1 MDGKRKANIKDV
13 VSPPHPKQ
21 QKVDGKMKA
30 DTKDA
35 ASPPHPK
42 QTNIDG
48 KIKVDIKTA
57 DKGLPPPAKEVG
69 SSSADLVCLSSAQP
83 EVPTWYHTAR
93 YNPLTEEVQRRV
105 CCQLGLNFVCANR
118 CTPGGPNV
126 ALRYPTSMHRIRGD
140 GNCLFR
146 ALCYV
151 ITGSQMQHFRLRS
164 AIVRHLR
171 STEACRSLLDG
182 YITETTIEEY
192 IEHSH
197 MDQNRVWGTQNEMLV
212 LAHMAEVNIA
222 SFNKRERQYHFNFPG
237 VIDYHAY
244 PEDHTRP
251 SIYLEYT
258 GNHFNVVLSQQ

>member
-1 MDGKRKANIKDV
+1 MV
-13 VSPPHPKQ
+13 PHCPVQ
-21 QKVDGKMKA
+21 SINRRV
-30 DTKDA
+30 A
-35 ASPPHPK
+35 AP
-42 QTNIDG
+42 G
-48 KIKVDIKTA
+48 V
-57 DKGLPPPAKEVG
+57 
-69 SSSADLVCLSSAQP
+69 SSA
-83 EVPTWYHTAR
+83 
-93 YNPLTEEVQRRV
+93 RV
-105 CCQLGLNFVCANR
+105 KFCMC

-126 ALRYPTSMHRIRGD
+126 ALRYPTSVPRIRGD
-140 GNCLFR
+140 ANCLFC
-146 ALCYV
+146 ALRYV
-151 ITGSQMQHFRLRS
+151 ITGSQRQHFRLRS

-171 STEACRSLLDG
+171 STKACRSLLDG

-222 SFNKRERQYHFNFPG
+222 PFNKCERQYHFNFPG
-237 VIDYHAY
+237 VIDYHAF